1 MFRIVASLAV
11 VAVVALSWFFFG
23 NHDDGRAQHFDTTVM
38 QQSTSLPADDMT
50 MPRKPSFDVR

>member
-23 NHDDGRAQHFDTTVM
+23 NHDSEQTRQSDTTTT
-38 QQSTSLPADDMT
+38 QSPALPADDMT
-50 MPRKPSFDVR
+50 KPKKPSFDIR